1 MAQFWNNIKEFVI
14 YPFSDIR
21 FVDILDILLLTFVFY
36 VFYQFIRNRRA
47 GKLMTGLLLII
58 AVLVFSTIFE
68 MQAISFLLQNFY
80 QVGILAIIIIFQ
92 PELRAALEKVGNTP
106 LSGLR
111 NIGVNDSRDISSV
124 TAGVDSI
131 CEAVCDMSLYKTGAL
146 IVVERDV
153 RLGEYIKP
161 SNEISAKMSSRLL
174 QALFYDKAPFH
185 DGAVIVR
192 DMNIYAAGCVL
203 PLSSNENIDNSMGTR
218 HRAAIGI
225 SEVSDAVAIVVSEET
240 GTISITCGGVI
251 TRNYNYNSLKH
262 DLVKMLVH
270 GNAAHGGK
278 KSKVNAEDQEEEI

>member
-1 MAQFWNNIKEFVI
+1 MTQLWNNIKEYII

-21 FVDILDILLLTFVFY
+21 FVDVLDILLLTFVFY
-36 VFYQFIRNRRA
+36 VFYHFIKNRRA
-47 GKLMTGLLLII
+47 GKLMTGLLLIV

-111 NIGVNDSRDISSV
+111 NIGINESRDVSSV

-146 IVVERDV
+146 IVIERSV
-153 RLGEYIKP
+153 KLGEYIKP
-161 SNEISAKMSSRLL
+161 SNEINAKMSSRLL
-174 QALFYDKAPFH
+174 QNLFYDKAPFH

-203 PLSSNENIDNSMGTR
+203 PLSSNENIDSSMGTR

-225 SEVSDAVAIVVSEET
+225 SEVSDAIAVVVSEET
-240 GTISITCGGVI
+240 GTISITCGGII

-262 DLVKMLVH
+262 DLVKLLVH
-270 GNAAHGGK
+270 NNAPHSGK
-278 KSKVNAEDQEEEI
+278 KSKTTDPKEEEEI